1 MEGEKGEVQMA
12 NYSPAWRAH
21 AAGARLVQCLQGL
34 GRGRGL
40 DALGSRGRSKS
51 GPGTKTQR
59 RGQIAAAKKKK
70 KKEKKKKKKKKKQL
84 ANWVPSVPALQTNV
98 AVQVWAAGAASRLT
112 DFSPT
117 DFRKKNRKT
126 RKKHGTHQSNS
137 TFKPSW
143 GRPSLTT

>member
-70 KKEKKKKKKKKKQL
+70 RRKRRRRKKKKQL

>member
-70 KKEKKKKKKKKKQL
+70 EGKEEEEKKKKQL

>member
-1 MEGEKGEVQMA
+1 MEGEEGEVQMA

-51 GPGTKTQR
+51 GSGTKTQR
-59 RGQIAAAKKKK
+59 QGQIAAAKKKK
-70 KKEKKKKKKKKKQL
+70 KKEKKKKRL
-84 ANWVPSVPALQTNV
+84 ANWVPSCPALQTNV

-126 RKKHGTHQSNS
+126 RKKHGTHQRNS
-137 TFKPSW
+137 MFKPSW

>member
-1 MEGEKGEVQMA
+1 MA

-40 DALGSRGRSKS
+40 DALAHEADPKAVQEPKHRG
-51 GPGTKTQR
+51 GDNQQQP
-59 RGQIAAAKKKK
+59 KKKK
-70 KKEKKKKKKKKKQL
+70 KGKEKKKNKGL
-84 ANWVPSVPALQTNV
+84 ANWVPSVPTLQTNV
-98 AVQVWAAGAASRLT
+98 AVQVWVAGAASRPPAC
-112 DFSPT
+112 PT
-117 DFRKKNRKT
+117 DVRKKNRKT
-126 RKKHGTHQSNS
+126 RKKRGTHQRNS

>member
-70 KKEKKKKKKKKKQL
+70 RRKRRRRKKKKKQL